1 MNENRQDIGS
11 LFDELDMFS
20 ILRDVLRNLW
30 VIILGALAVGMIVN
44 MSVRADY
51 QSTYSTTATFVVT
64 SKNYSNYAY
73 SNLNAANTMA
83 DSFSNILNSSL
94 LRKKVCQ
101 DLGVASFNA
110 TTSAE
115 VINGTNLMTL
125 HVTSDTPYNTYRITR
140 SIMNNITGLTHYV
153 SDNMVMEVL
162 QEPAVPT
169 KADASFTAMHQMM
182 RASVLAVLAFSAM
195 FMYLS
200 YRKQTIKGEK
210 DLENK
215 LDAKC
220 LGMLYKESKYS
231 SFTAFLRGRKNKYL
245 ITDLTARFEFVERF
259 KKIGAR
265 VLSEAKKDGAKVILV
280 SSVLEH
286 EGKSTVAA
294 NLALTLSQQ
303 SYKVL
308 LIDGDLRRPT
318 QQKLFL
324 RPRDK
329 MKAGLGELLK
339 DKVSLGDAL
348 RRDRERGI
356 HLLLGE
362 HNYSNSTDIV
372 SSENM
377 NRLIA
382 LVREY
387 YDYVII
393 DSPPMSLMAD
403 AEVLANL
410 SDMSLLVVE
419 YDRAL
424 AEDLNDAI
432 DSLRDCK
439 AQFAG
444 CILNEVRTMPTAR
457 RVIGGYGGYG
467 HYGNYGRY
475 GRYGDYG
482 RYGRYGAYGAY
493 GRSAQSSGSKSTA
506 AKTSK

>member
-1 MNENRQDIGS
+1 
-11 LFDELDMFS
+11 
-20 ILRDVLRNLW
+20 
-30 VIILGALAVGMIVN
+30 
-44 MSVRADY
+44 
-51 QSTYSTTATFVVT
+51 
-64 SKNYSNYAY
+64 
-73 SNLNAANTMA
+73 
-83 DSFSNILNSSL
+83 
-94 LRKKVCQ
+94 
-101 DLGVASFNA
+101 
-110 TTSAE
+110 
-115 VINGTNLMTL
+115 
-125 HVTSDTPYNTYRITR
+125 
-140 SIMNNITGLTHYV
+140 
-153 SDNMVMEVL
+153 
-162 QEPAVPT
+162 
-169 KADASFTAMHQMM
+169 
-182 RASVLAVLAFSAM
+182 
-195 FMYLS
+195 
-200 YRKQTIKGEK
+200 
-210 DLENK
+210 
-215 LDAKC
+215 
-220 LGMLYKESKYS
+220 
-231 SFTAFLRGRKNKYL
+231 
-245 ITDLTARFEFVERF
+245 
-259 KKIGAR
+259 
-265 VLSEAKKDGAKVILV
+265 
-280 SSVLEH
+280 
-286 EGKSTVAA
+286 
-294 NLALTLSQQ
+294 
-303 SYKVL
+303 
-308 LIDGDLRRPT
+308 
-318 QQKLFL
+318 
-324 RPRDK
+324 

-387 YDYVII
+387 YDYIII

-482 RYGRYGAYGAY
+482 RYGAYGAY
-493 GRSAQSSGSKSTA
+493 GRSSQSSGSKTTA

>member
-1 MNENRQDIGS
+1 MNENRQDVVS
-11 LFDELDMFS
+11 LFDEIDVYS

-30 VIILGALAVGMIVN
+30 IIVLGALAVGMIVN
-44 MSVRADY
+44 MSVRSDY

-64 SKNYSNYAY
+64 SKNYGNYAY

-94 LRKKVCQ
+94 LKKKVCQ

-110 TTSAE
+110 TTSAK

-125 HVTSDTPYNTYRITR
+125 HVTSDSPYNTYRITR

-169 KADASFTAMHQMM
+169 KADATFTAMRQTL
-182 RASVLAVLAFSAM
+182 RAFIMGALAFSAM

-220 LGMLYKESKYS
+220 LGMLYREGKYS
-231 SFTAFLRGRKNKYL
+231 NFTAFLRGRRNKNL

-280 SSVLEH
+280 TSVLEH

-294 NLALTLSQQ
+294 NVALTLAQQ

-318 QQKLFL
+318 QQRLFL
-324 RPRDK
+324 RSRDK
-329 MKAGLGELLK
+329 LKAGLGDLLM
-339 DKVSLGDAL
+339 DKATLGDTL

-356 HLLLGE
+356 HLLLSDR
-362 HNYSNSTDIV
+362 NFSNSTDIV

-377 NRLIA
+377 SRLVS

-387 YDYVII
+387 YDYIVI

-403 AEVLANL
+403 AEVIANL
-410 SDMSLLVVE
+410 SDMSLLVVG

-424 AEDLNDAI
+424 AQDLNDAI

-439 AQFAG
+439 ANFAG

-475 GRYGDYG
+475 GKYGRYGS
-482 RYGRYGAYGAY
+482 YGRYGAYGAY
-493 GRSAQSSGSKSTA
+493 GRNEKASN